1 MEHGSSVVNCVELG
15 GRVRLKR
22 AVSQGLGEGRWEG
35 TLGSDNVLSD
45 DGTASNSYGV

>member
-22 AVSQGLGEGRWEG
+22 AVSQELGEGLREG
-35 TLGSDNVLSD
+35 TLGSNNVLSD